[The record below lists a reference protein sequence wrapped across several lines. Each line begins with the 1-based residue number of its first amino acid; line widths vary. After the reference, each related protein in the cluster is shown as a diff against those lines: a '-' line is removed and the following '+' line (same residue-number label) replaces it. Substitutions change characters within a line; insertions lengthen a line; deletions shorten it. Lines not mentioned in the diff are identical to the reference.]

1 MCASGSSSHRWPNR
15 SAMNVKRNG
24 VWQSTTFSEY
34 YQQARTAA
42 RGFIQ
47 LGLQPFDG
55 VAIMGFNAPE
65 YFVANMAAIMAG

>member
-1 MCASGSSSHRWPNR
+1 
-15 SAMNVKRNG
+15 MNVKRNG
-24 VWQSTTFSEY
+24 VWQSTSFSEY
-34 YQQARTAA
+34 YQQVRTAA

-65 YFVANMAAIMAG
+65 YFVANMAAIMAGWVGD